1 MALVLSADLSI
12 ELETASGATVHARLH
27 GQANRLL
34 LEVDDAGAFA
44 GAGDASAVRGLAEGL
59 SARGVVV
66 RVVSEG
72 RDLVSLGAVSAPW
85 WQRRVTGS
93 RRIRLGSMR
102 GAFTTARSRARRTA
116 PVLPDATL
124 IPPATLWP
132 LTPTLRRPVRRPV
145 TTTHDPARGG
155 APRLVLAKEDVWEGE
170 HLSVYRL
177 AERSTIGSD
186 PGADICLPGLAPHHA
201 VIDHDRLDE
210 YVVTSVDGRVR
221 VHGELVDHQILRTGT
236 RIDIGGHRLVF
247 FREEYA
253 DHGRPYGGRIGG
265 EAGHQI
271 PQPPRDAP

>member
-44 GAGDASAVRGLAEGL
+44 GAGDATAVRGLAEGL

-102 GAFTTARSRARRTA
+102 GAFTRVRSRARRTA

-177 AERSTIGSD
+177 GERITIGSD
-186 PGADICLPGLAPHHA
+186 AHRADTFAWALDDGYRVASA
-201 VIDHDRLDE
+201 AGFDRLTFRRGDDS
-210 YVVTSVDGRVR
+210 VVVPMATTPNAV
-221 VHGELVDHQILRTGT
+221 
-236 RIDIGGHRLVF
+236 
-247 FREEYA
+247 
-253 DHGRPYGGRIGG
+253 GGRSL
-265 EAGHQI
+265 
-271 PQPPRDAP
+271 